1 MKRNNVGYFI
11 TEGARSILTHGLM
24 SFAAVCM
31 IVACLLIM
39 GSFSLVALNMD
50 RMLSDL
56 EAENQ
61 FMIYIDEELSESQ
74 ARTILG
80 KIILIPNV
88 NEAIFISREEAMENF
103 LADKQDSPL
112 FMDLPDSA
120 FRHRYAISV
129 VDIEHMRETA
139 EAVGAI
145 EGVVNRSVE
154 LELAEG
160 FVAVR
165 NIATAIAVILILILF
180 AVSLFIISNTIR
192 LATFSRREEIAIMKM
207 CGATNAFIR
216 WPFVVEGLLLG
227 LVGAAVALLAQ
238 WGIYELLLRA
248 VNTSDTIQLINLIPF
263 RAVVGRIGGIF
274 VGVGF
279 LVGVGGSSAAIGRFL
294 KV

>member
-1 MKRNNVGYFI
+1 MKRNNIGYFI

-39 GSFSLVALNMD
+39 GSFSLVALNLD

-61 FMIYIDEELSESQ
+61 FMIYLDEELTESQ
-74 ARTILG
+74 AGTIMG
-80 KIILIPNV
+80 KIMLIPNV
-88 NEAIFISREEAMENF
+88 HEAVFISRSEAMERF
-103 LADKQDSPL
+103 LADKQDNDL
-112 FMDLPDSA
+112 FMSLPDSA

-129 VDIEHMRETA
+129 ENIEQMRETA
-139 EAVGAI
+139 EAASAI

-154 LELAEG
+154 LALAEG

-227 LVGAAVALLAQ
+227 LLGAGAALLAQ

-248 VNTSDTIQLINLIPF
+248 VNTSDTIQLVNLIPF
-263 RAVVGRIGGIF
+263 RIVAGRIAAIF
-274 VGVGF
+274 AGVGF

>member
-1 MKRNNVGYFI
+1 
-11 TEGARSILTHGLM
+11 M

-207 CGATNAFIR
+207 CGATDAFIR

-279 LVGVGGSSAAIGRFL
+279 LVGVGGSSTAIGRFL